1 VATLDST
8 YPRSVLCRLGKD
20 ESTVEKAYEAKRANR
35 HETVSDLAALA
46 DEMSEIGDMPDD
58 LIELLTQ
65 VTP

>member
-1 VATLDST
+1 
-8 YPRSVLCRLGKD
+8 
-20 ESTVEKAYEAKRANR
+20 
-35 HETVSDLAALA
+35 VSDLAALA